1 MSRPYGISAIKN
13 LPNLPYFEN
22 TSETNAHATTPAA
35 QHTAYLFII
44 IM

>member
-1 MSRPYGISAIKN
+1 MDRPYGISAIKN

-22 TSETNAHATTPAA
+22 TSETNAHAKTPAA
-35 QHTAYLFII
+35 QYTAHPLTI